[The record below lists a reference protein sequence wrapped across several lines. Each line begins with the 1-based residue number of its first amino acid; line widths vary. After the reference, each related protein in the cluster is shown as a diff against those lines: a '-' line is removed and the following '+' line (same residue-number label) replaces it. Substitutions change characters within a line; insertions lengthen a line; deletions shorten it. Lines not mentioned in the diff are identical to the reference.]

1 MAPIV
6 RPPTWHR
13 LRHRD
18 GFSVTHV
25 YPSRVYPSIHSR
37 HSNILFQKPVELSTA
52 EPRFFVCRSARVSGE
67 RRRAYTRLECTTRWA
82 LPLSLCLC
90 LSLHRLDRAHEAR
103 SNTTQACTFA
113 TAINLPRVE
122 GRTFISLPSAH
133 RFHTRASYFYSP
145 PGVVAEYGF
154 RVSRISTQLVSAIND
169 RLVNTRR
176 LDAYLSLSY
185 TLSLLS
191 RSERLLPWRIRLID
205 RSRKTMARG
214 SMQIGGPMRRRWTT
228 MVQESRFHA
237 RIWFHQRDRERWWP
251 LRIRRGGWIW
261 FYRDYSFFWFV

>member
-25 YPSRVYPSIHSR
+25 YPSRVYPSIHSQ

-133 RFHTRASYFYSP
+133 RFHHTRASYFYSP

-237 RIWFHQRDRERWWP
+237 RI
-251 LRIRRGGWIW
+251 
-261 FYRDYSFFWFV
+261 